1 MEENTNTPGPE
12 EKKGLPENDLLS
24 ELSKATENKASKGE
38 EKKEPK
44 PSSTVEP
51 TETQSNFWNMDDM
64 EPEKPIVPV
73 SPVDAKNNTIV
84 EVKPTKLTEKALKH
98 SAAVAVGM
106 IELTQSGLMLP
117 ILKRKFK
124 KKFTEAEYDRYE
136 EIFGLPDS
144 SLKDEDKQLIAKMK
158 KAADKYEKL
167 KAAIPFTK
175 DEDEQLE
182 TAFYKYFEYKQIELP
197 PGMHLAFACVNVVG
211 KRIIDVVFD

>member
-1 MEENTNTPGPE
+1 MEENKPSPGPDQI
-12 EKKGLPENDLLS
+12 DLLN
-24 ELSKATENKASKGE
+24 ELAIATEEKASKTE
-38 EKKEPK
+38 EKPTIK
-44 PSSTVEP
+44 PEAEQAPAASE
-51 TETQSNFWNMDDM
+51 SNFWNMDDM
-64 EPEKPIVPV
+64 APEKPIA
-73 SPVDAKNNTIV
+73 PVDVKNNPIV
-84 EVKPTKLTEKALKH
+84 EVKPTKLTEKAIKH

-106 IELTQSGLMLP
+106 IELTQNGLMIP

-136 EIFGLPDS
+136 EIFGLPDT
-144 SLKDEDKQLIAKMK
+144 SLEDLDKQLIARMK

-197 PGMHLAFACVNVVG
+197 PGMHLAFACINVVG
-211 KRIIDVVFD
+211 KRVIDVVFD

>member
-1 MEENTNTPGPE
+1 MEENTSSPGPE
-12 EKKGLPENDLLS
+12 QTDLLN
-24 ELSKATENKASKGE
+24 ELAKATEQKASKTE
-38 EKKEPK
+38 EKPAIK
-44 PSSTVEP
+44 PEAEQAPAASE
-51 TETQSNFWNMDDM
+51 SNFWQMDDM
-64 EPEKPIVPV
+64 EPEKPIVVPEQ
-73 SPVDAKNNTIV
+73 KNNTIV
-84 EVKPTKLTEKALKH
+84 EVKPTKLTEKAIKH